1 MGAAGAAAPTI
12 FGQWVQAMYY
22 APIKFWDETTFSVY
36 IMHKHRKFFNGP
48 TFATFRSISQ

>member
-22 APIKFWDETTFSVY
+22 APIKFWDETAFSVY